1 MPTRKIGIVVAD
13 DEAVIR
19 DSIVSMIRQIDGDFE
34 IAAAVSD
41 GQQVLEAVRQHA
53 PAIVL
58 TDIKMP
64 QMDGLELV
72 GVLSR
77 SYPEIK
83 TVILSGYSDFAFAQ
97 QAIRFGVSSYLLKPV
112 DEDALRE
119 TLLELKAELQAAART
134 QRRVVHAPNY
144 RAVKDP
150 AVRYGLFALCL
161 GNLTAGVGS
170 AGQTEQNRRFS
181 EAIAWR
187 ALPGRIFPQALD
199 WTLTDS
205 DEINRKTLCVALTP
219 QDQTELELAAAALQA
234 ALERSLPDVPVTVCT
249 ARQRFAQEDLWLCG
263 QRMQNILRHK
273 VILGAGQLLLLERDE
288 LDSQQSLLSILQ
300 MRLDE
305 QVRQAARRGDPG
317 EVRRELQVLLSYA
330 VSSRITQVNLQK
342 LIHRIWNV
350 LQYNWP
356 GGLRDGERSET
367 RLLEQLALTY
377 DEAEAAAR
385 ILAAVER
392 LLGGAE
398 EGEDRPAENLME
410 AVKAYLDRNYLTLE
424 NLEELTRVFPYS
436 YTYLSRRF
444 KQRYAVS
451 LNRYVLTKRMELAKG
466 LIENNGDMSLAEI
479 GALAGYAD
487 NHYFSKAFKSY
498 TGLSPSEYK
507 KTIIIKG

>member
-1 MPTRKIGIVVAD
+1 MAD

-19 DSIVSMIRQIDGDFE
+19 NSIVEMIRQINGDFE
-34 IAAAVSD
+34 VVAAVSD
-41 GQQVLEAVRQHA
+41 GQQVLEAVRQYK

-97 QAIRFGVSSYLLKPV
+97 QAIRYGVSSYLLKPV
-112 DEDALRE
+112 DEEALRE
-119 TLLELKAELQAAART
+119 TLLELQAALLAAART
-134 QRRVVHAPNY
+134 HRRVVYAPNY

-150 AVRYGLFALCL
+150 SVRYGLFALCL
-161 GNLTAGVGS
+161 GNLTIGTGS
-170 AGQTEQNRRFS
+170 AAQYEQSQNLS

-187 ALPGRIFPQALD
+187 TLPGRIFPQAMD

-205 DEINRKTLCVALTP
+205 DEANCKTLCVALASGKGL
-219 QDQTELELAAAALQA
+219 DLESAGTALRT
-234 ALERSLPDVPVTVCT
+234 ALEQNLPGVPVTVCT
-249 ARQRFAQEDLWLCG
+249 ARQQFAQEDLWLCG

-288 LDSQQSLLSILQ
+288 LETQQPLLSILQ

-305 QVRQAARRGDPG
+305 QVRQAARRGSPG
-317 EVRRELQVLLSYA
+317 DVHKELQILLSYA
-330 VSSRITQVNLQK
+330 VSSRITQFNLQK
-342 LIHRIWNV
+342 LIHRVWNV

-356 GGLRDGERSET
+356 EGLRDGEQAEL
-367 RLLEQLALTY
+367 RLLERLAVTY
-377 DEAEAAAR
+377 DETMALSRILEAVDQLLGAAEA
-385 ILAAVER
+385 
-392 LLGGAE
+392 
-398 EGEDRPAENLME
+398 GEDRPAESLMD
-410 AVKAYLDRNYLTLE
+410 AVKAYLDQNYLTLE

-487 NHYFSKAFKSY
+487 NHYFSKVFKSY